1 MKTIEIN
8 VEDGSVEQ
16 VYDLLR
22 SMEDV
27 KAIKQQDWD
36 ELNSSDP
43 LYLKSLSKSLVEEW
57 NREEDKVWDEIYKK
71 SNV

>member
-22 SMEDV
+22 SIEGV

-43 LYLKSLSKSLVEEW
+43 LYLKSLSKSLAEEW